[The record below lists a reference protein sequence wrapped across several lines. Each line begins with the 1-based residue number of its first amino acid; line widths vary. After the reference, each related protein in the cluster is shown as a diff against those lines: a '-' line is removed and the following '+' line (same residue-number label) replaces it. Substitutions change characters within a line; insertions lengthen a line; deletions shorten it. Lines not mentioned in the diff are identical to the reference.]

1 MQTHA
6 DQDSR
11 TLYGYL
17 LNSLEKA
24 VTPEARSRI
33 DALVREFASFRD
45 TEKILCALL
54 LPAEPHGNCV
64 PNLIE
69 DDIGP
74 NGFEVNSLGVGIF
87 GGSGCSSS
95 LHLSNQVEQS
105 QAYTWIMSHLEE
117 DSSTCLRKDEVY
129 EDYRAYCEKH
139 NQKTLNT
146 ADFGK
151 VMKRAFPNV
160 RPRRLGQ
167 RGQSRYCYGGMR
179 KKLEVQAPSLPDLTL
194 ELSAPPATNN
204 FRSGSSSVSSIDEQ
218 RHNQRGEVSPAW
230 PTEEVRTVLGV
241 TGPIL
246 ADVVRII
253 LEYARTVLGTEFT
266 SLLHFAQHLV
276 SDRYVTAHSRHAFA
290 LIAHLANSSTNSANV
305 ASSSL
310 SNILLTPSAAA
321 AGAFAEALQKGMYG
335 QMYRQSLESY
345 SQFSENATA
354 LKPSTPRSSPIVPR
368 KDGFLKKEET
378 DQNPSSSVDIASVG
392 NNPSPA
398 GRVNSAGSTASSS
411 HSQTP
416 PVTTATVNQM
426 GGSGPG
432 GGTLPYRAPAVTVVG
447 TMPVSAYQISPSSH
461 YSFPLT
467 QFSSTSNSLLQTPAT
482 KPALPVTQTT
492 DAYPGASAYLSQ
504 RNQQPYAHS
513 SSTDQRRAS
522 FSENPAS
529 YLTPVTCN
537 SNYCASTPTTPYP
550 NRGLEVSTSYTSYGT
565 GGAFVAQTTG
575 PSNSLQPQQPP
586 APIAGGRSPYA
597 TIPYKHPTTQLPI
610 DAPGAHEP
618 TVRVHLGS
626 VSPTKHMNFF
636 SLSSGSQSTGGYE
649 TRYQHRATVSPVTL
663 PAPGAAVQS
672 NTSYY
677 PSRYSN
683 FNVMSPA
690 TPGQSSPKLPS
701 TSLGGEVASSDRS
714 SWQSMKR
721 PSVVRP
727 TSSFE
732 PGAGDDPFDY
742 DNLPHLGTSPCP
754 PEIPPSSPTEFLS
767 FYSAGN
773 AARRKEAQDTAEDL
787 DRTLTNLSPDTSVN
801 AANKSKSSQ
810 PLHVHISQDDGNE
823 VEVVRKREALHDALL
838 TPSGEPASAKTSP
851 SVTPRERYGRPHSG
865 GNGIDPSSST
875 NPLVQKRLTPSSD
888 SNVGSL

>member
-1 MQTHA
+1 MLRIPNYMHTRA
-6 DQDSR
+6 DHDPR
-11 TLYGYL
+11 AFYGYL

-54 LPAEPHGNCV
+54 LPVEPHGNCASA
-64 PNLIE
+64 LIE

-129 EDYRAYCEKH
+129 EDYRTYCEKH

-194 ELSAPPATNN
+194 ELSVPPATNN

-218 RHNQRGEVSPAW
+218 RHSQRGEVSPTW

-246 ADVVRII
+246 VDVVRII

-290 LIAHLANSSTNSANV
+290 LIAHLANSPTNPPATV
-305 ASSSL
+305 APSSL
-310 SNILLTPSAAA
+310 SNILLTPSSAA
-321 AGAFAEALQKGMYG
+321 AGAFAEVLQK
-335 QMYRQSLESY
+335 
-345 SQFSENATA
+345 
-354 LKPSTPRSSPIVPR
+354 
-368 KDGFLKKEET
+368 ET
-378 DQNPSSSVDIASVG
+378 EQNPSSSVDIASLR

-426 GGSGPG
+426 GGG
-432 GGTLPYRAPAVTVVG
+432 GAGSSTLPYRTPAVTVAG
-447 TMPVSAYQISPSSH
+447 AMPVSAYQISPSSH

-467 QFSSTSNSLLQTPAT
+467 HFSSTSNSALQTPAT
-482 KPALPVTQTT
+482 KPALPVTQTA
-492 DAYPGASAYLSQ
+492 DAYPGTPAYLSQ

-529 YLTPVTCN
+529 YLTPVTCTN
-537 SNYCASTPTTPYP
+537 NYCASTPTTPYP
-550 NRGLEVSTSYTSYGT
+550 NRGLEASGSYTSYGA
-565 GGAFVAQTTG
+565 GGAFVPQTTG
-575 PSNSLQPQQPP
+575 PSSSLQPQQPSAP
-586 APIAGGRSPYA
+586 PIASGRSPYA
-597 TIPYKHPTTQLPI
+597 TIPYKHPTTHLPM

-636 SLSSGSQSTGGYE
+636 SLSSGSPSTGGYE
-649 TRYQHRATVSPVTL
+649 TRYQHRATVSPASL
-663 PAPGAAVQS
+663 PAAGAPVQS

-683 FNVMSPA
+683 FNVMSPS

-701 TSLGGEVASSDRS
+701 TSMGGETTSSGQS

-721 PSVVRP
+721 PNVVRP

-732 PGAGDDPFDY
+732 PDAGGDPFDY
-742 DNLPHLGTSPCP
+742 DNLPHLGSSPCP

-823 VEVVRKREALHDALL
+823 VEVVRKRKSTVRFALTFAD
-838 TPSGEPASAKTSP
+838 TGE
-851 SVTPRERYGRPHSG
+851 
-865 GNGIDPSSST
+865 I
-875 NPLVQKRLTPSSD
+875 
-888 SNVGSL
+888 